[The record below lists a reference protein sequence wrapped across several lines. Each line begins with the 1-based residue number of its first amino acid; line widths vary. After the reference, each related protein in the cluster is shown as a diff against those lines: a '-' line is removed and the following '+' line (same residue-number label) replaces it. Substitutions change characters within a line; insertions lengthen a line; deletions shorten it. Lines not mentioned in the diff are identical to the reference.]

1 MSTEATL
8 KDRVM
13 DTLKKRPAGYTKAK
27 LMSELNLG
35 NPELEESRKHLY
47 RLTDAL
53 VSLGK
58 DDYVK
63 REKVGENWYFSLKS

>member
-1 MSTEATL
+1 MSNENSM

-13 DTLKKRPAGYTKAK
+13 DALKKRPGGYTKVK

-35 NPELEESRKHLY
+35 NPELEDGRTKLY

-53 VSLGK
+53 VSLAK
-58 DDYVK
+58 DEYIK
-63 REKVGENWYFSLKS
+63 REKVGDNWYFSLK